1 MKSRHRRVR
10 PRAPAIRPAPTNVL
24 ARFSKFLERRWQL
37 PASVVAFLFAFGIA
51 CFLATST
58 SAQVRPS
65 QPSPP
70 TASSQVAQ
78 AGLLQSLE
86 DFFKKLWNPAAS
98 GAEQQGIAYMYDEEG
113 NLLSETG
120 TGGANS
126 TGSKQYIYLPTASGP
141 MPIAVIIDG
150 KPYGIVSD
158 HLNTPRHL
166 IDSKGQVVWQWA
178 YSAFGDEQPTQ
189 LANRFADPEL
199 TPNAGTTGA
208 SPIEF
213 NLRYPGQYFDK
224 ESGLFYNM
232 RRSYDKNSGRYTQPD
247 PIGLDGGWNRFAY
260 VDSNPLSFVDPEG
273 LQKGMPR
280 KPTELSVLEGG
291 GGGYGG
297 GGLSRPSLP
306 SCPPNMS
313 PSGAGRQGALNE
325 AKRQSGIPTSQQ
337 PAQVLPNLDKRGEA
351 QPGRT
356 YLYEIPASGG
366 RRQSVRIRDDA
377 GGHNYP
383 TFPDDG
389 ETRAIQDARGL
400 SASSKR
406 QRRTYERTGRSRP
419 G

>member
-37 PASVVAFLFAFGIA
+37 PASVVVLLFAFGIA

-78 AGLLQSLE
+78 AGLLRSLE

-126 TGSKQYIYLPTASGP
+126 TGSKQYIYLPTASGA
-141 MPIAVIIDG
+141 MPVAVIIDG
-150 KPYGIVSD
+150 KPYAIHAD
-158 HLNTPRHL
+158 HLNTPRRL
-166 IDSKGQVVWQWA
+166 TDSKGQVVWQWA
-178 YSAFGDEQPTQ
+178 YSAFGDDQPTQ

-247 PIGLDGGWNRFAY
+247 PIGLDGGWNRFGYANA
-260 VDSNPLSFVDPEG
+260 NPLGFIDPDG
-273 LQKGMPR
+273 LQTKGIR
-280 KPTELSVLEGG
+280 NAVSALEGGTGTGGVGG
-291 GGGYGG
+291 GGGWTPGMIGAGAGAWIGTNVTGPMLAKAPQNAYDPNGPKAPGKPGEAEGFMDPKGG
-297 GGLSRPSLP
+297 ENWVPNPNPGRGGSSHGWQDAKGDVW
-306 SCPPNMS
+306 C
-313 PSGAGRQGALNE
+313 PSG
-325 AKRQSGIPTSQQ
+325 P
-337 PAQVLPNLDKRGEA
+337 
-351 QPGRT
+351 
-356 YLYEIPASGG
+356 GG
-366 RRQSVRIRDDA
+366 RA
-377 GGHNYP
+377 HGGPHWDVQTPGGDYRNVKP
-383 TFPDDG
+383 
-389 ETRAIQDARGL
+389 
-400 SASSKR
+400 KR
-406 QRRTYERTGRSRP
+406 
-419 G
+419 